1 MVRTWFGEF
10 CYCSCL
16 PVLPYP
22 AWVLLSYILHTIFLN
37 PVYLFTMGGGNAKPD
52 VHKAGGVAPNQTAA
66 DRGRDGVKIKKLEIF
81 ADVL

>member
-1 MVRTWFGEF
+1 
-10 CYCSCL
+10 
-16 PVLPYP
+16 
-22 AWVLLSYILHTIFLN
+22 
-37 PVYLFTMGGGNAKPD
+37 MGGGNAKPD